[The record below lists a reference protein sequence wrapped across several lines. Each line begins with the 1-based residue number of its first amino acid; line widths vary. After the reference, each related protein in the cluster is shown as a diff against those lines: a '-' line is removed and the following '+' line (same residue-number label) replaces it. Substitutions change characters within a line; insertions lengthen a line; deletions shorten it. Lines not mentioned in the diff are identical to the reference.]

1 MMVVADTGQEFAVQ
15 EGREG
20 RGPLVS
26 VEILEDPWT
35 PAWEVERIAN
45 AASRS
50 AEDHPRPG

>member
-1 MMVVADTGQEFAVQ
+1 MMVMADTARELTVPDRG
-15 EGREG
+15 EGC
-20 RGPLVS
+20 GPLVS

-35 PAWEVERIAN
+35 PAWALERIAN